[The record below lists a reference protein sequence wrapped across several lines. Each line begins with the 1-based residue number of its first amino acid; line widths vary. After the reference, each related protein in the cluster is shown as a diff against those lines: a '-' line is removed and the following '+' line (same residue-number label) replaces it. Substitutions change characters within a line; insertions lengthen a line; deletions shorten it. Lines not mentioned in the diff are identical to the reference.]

1 MKTLGYLQDI
11 YKKAVEIC
19 SKNKESYAEKVYKLV
34 MEKAEKQFSKIP
46 KDQITVNPIVVCNLF
61 ATENID
67 TDYALDLEQRI
78 KAYFISK
85 GFQPNKINYTDALL
99 YDYDECGGKE
109 EYEVRA
115 IEADFS

>member
-1 MKTLGYLQDI
+1 MKTLEYLQDL

-19 SKNKESYAEKVYKLV
+19 SKNKESYTEKVYRLV

-46 KDQITVNPIVVCNLF
+46 KDQIAVNPIVVCNLF
-61 ATENID
+61 AIENID

-85 GFQPNKINYTDALL
+85 GFQPNKIEYVDAVAYNYYEDIG
-99 YDYDECGGKE
+99 EE

-115 IEADFS
+115 IEVDFS